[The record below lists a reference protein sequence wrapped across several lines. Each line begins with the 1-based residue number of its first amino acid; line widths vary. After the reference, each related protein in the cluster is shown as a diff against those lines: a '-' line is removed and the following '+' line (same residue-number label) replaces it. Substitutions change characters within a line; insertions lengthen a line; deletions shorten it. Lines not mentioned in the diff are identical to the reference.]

1 MYELNYNRAFITGT
15 DSDDNESLG
24 WTTVERQTRSKTRQN
39 TINRENFQQ
48 MNGSNKNPSLSRERY
63 ERNPITKPTTSCKH
77 FIFHFDKAVTK

>member
-48 MNGSNKNPSLSRERY
+48 MNSSNKNPSLSRERY

>member
-15 DSDDNESLG
+15 DSDDNESRG

-48 MNGSNKNPSLSRERY
+48 MNSSNKNSSLSRENNDRT
-63 ERNPITKPTTSCKH
+63 PIVMSCKY
-77 FIFHFDKAVTK
+77 FIYLLNSQFF